1 MPHRPTDPPHP
12 EPPLEPV
19 TLEQRYHL
27 ARYLALHRG
36 NVVVAATMAG
46 VSVEQ
51 AEALMAKAS
60 FMKGVAYSRWVLD
73 QPYDVQSRWLHE
85 FALRRL
91 GRTAEADALPGPRS
105 PLCPP
110 TDSIH

>member
-1 MPHRPTDPPHP
+1 MPEDRDVPADAPPTP
-12 EPPLEPV
+12 EPVSLEA
-19 TLEQRYHL
+19 RYHL
-27 ARYLALHRG
+27 ARYLAVYSLK
-36 NVVVAATMAG
+36 VVPAAAKAG

-51 AEALMAKAS
+51 ARALMASES
-60 FMKGVAYSRWVLD
+60 FMKGVAYNRWVLD
-73 QPYDVQSRWLHE
+73 QAAEVRNRWLHE
-85 FALRRL
+85 LALRRL